1 MARYTDA
8 RCKLCRRE
16 GTKLFLKGD
25 RCMTEKCAME
35 RRAYPPGERGR
46 NARIKLSGYGVQLR
60 EKQKLRRMY
69 GLLERQFHNYFK
81 RAERMKGVTSELL
94 VQLLERRLDSIVY
107 RLGFAPSRISA
118 RQLVR
123 HGHFN
128 VNGRR
133 VDIPSYL
140 LRAGDVV
147 ELRERGRTMPLVE
160 ATLETRGRR
169 EIPVW
174 LSLDREAFRGT
185 MLELPTMEH
194 LTVPLELQQIVEL
207 YSK

>member
-16 GTKLFLKGD
+16 GTKLFLKGE
-25 RCMTEKCAME
+25 RCITEKCAME

-46 NARIKLSGYGVQLR
+46 DSRMKLSGYGVQLR

-81 RAERMKGVTSELL
+81 KAERMKGVTSELL
-94 VQLLERRLDSIVY
+94 VQLLERRLDNTVY

-123 HGHFN
+123 HGHFT
-128 VNGRR
+128 VNGKR
-133 VDIPSYL
+133 VDIPSFL

-147 ELRERGRTMPLVE
+147 ELREKGRSMPLVE
-160 ATLETRGRR
+160 ASLEERGRR
-169 EIPVW
+169 ELPAW
-174 LSLDREAFRGT
+174 LSFDRESFRGT
-185 MLELPTMEH
+185 MMELPTLEH
-194 LTVPLELQQIVEL
+194 VAVPVELQQIVEL

>member
-16 GTKLFLKGD
+16 ATKLFLKGE

-46 NARIKLSGYGVQLR
+46 DARIKLSGYGMQLR

-133 VDIPSYL
+133 VNIPSYL
-140 LRAGDVV
+140 LRAGDVI
-147 ELRERGRTMPLVE
+147 ELRERSRSMPLVE
-160 ATLETRGRR
+160 ATLETRTGR
-169 EIPVW
+169 EVPVW

-185 MLELPTMEH
+185 MLELPTAEH
-194 LTVPLELQQIVEL
+194 LTVPVELQQIVEL